1 MIALDHINKDEAARY
16 MGVREV
22 PAENIAGLLERC
34 EKRVLNVIRPNYVYR
49 EAELEFTENGIRAG
63 NMSELLTG
71 SDIARH
77 LAGCTKAVLFAA
89 TLSAEADKLIRQAA
103 VTDVAESFAIDCL
116 CSAAVEQV
124 CDAAEEEIFS
134 VIEAPYRTWRFSPGY
149 GDLPL
154 GIQGSFLKM
163 LNAQRRIGLTVT
175 DSMLLIPSKSVTALI
190 GISDAPVSR
199 GKRGCGS
206 CNMRE
211 NCAYRRGGKSC
222 QVRT

>member
-1 MIALDHINKDEAARY
+1 

-34 EKRVLNVIRPNYVYR
+34 EKRVLDVIRPNYVYR

-63 NMSELLTG
+63 DMSELLTG

-211 NCAYRRGGKSC
+211 SCAYRRGGRSC

>member
-1 MIALDHINKDEAARY
+1 
-16 MGVREV
+16 MGVRTV
-22 PAENIAGLLERC
+22 PAENISELLERC
-34 EKRVLNVIRPNYVYR
+34 EKRVLEVIRPNYVYR
-49 EAELEFTENGIRAG
+49 EVGLEFTENGVRAG
-63 NMSELLTG
+63 DMKELLTG
-71 SDIARH
+71 SDIASH

>member
-1 MIALDHINKDEAARY
+1 

-34 EKRVLNVIRPNYVYR
+34 EKRVLDVIRPNYVYR

-63 NMSELLTG
+63 DMNELLTG

-211 NCAYRRGGKSC
+211 SCAYRRGGRSC

>member
-1 MIALDHINKDEAARY
+1 

-34 EKRVLNVIRPNYVYR
+34 EKRVLDVIRPNYVYR

-63 NMSELLTG
+63 DMNELLTG

-190 GISDAPVSR
+190 GISDSPVSS

-211 NCAYRRGGKSC
+211 SCAYRRGGRSC

>member
-1 MIALDHINKDEAARY
+1 

-211 NCAYRRGGKSC
+211 SCAYRRGGKSC

>member
-1 MIALDHINKDEAARY
+1 

-22 PAENIAGLLERC
+22 PSENIAGLLERC
-34 EKRVLNVIRPNYVYR
+34 EKRVLDVIRPNYVYR

>member
-1 MIALDHINKDEAARY
+1 

-34 EKRVLNVIRPNYVYR
+34 EKRVLDVIRPNYVYR

-211 NCAYRRGGKSC
+211 SCAYRRGGKSC

>member
-1 MIALDHINKDEAARY
+1 

-34 EKRVLNVIRPNYVYR
+34 EKRVLDVIRPNYVYR

-63 NMSELLTG
+63 DMNELLTG

-211 NCAYRRGGKSC
+211 RCAYRRGGKSC

>member
-1 MIALDHINKDEAARY
+1 

-34 EKRVLNVIRPNYVYR
+34 EKRVLDVIRPNYVYR

-63 NMSELLTG
+63 DMSELLTG

>member
-1 MIALDHINKDEAARY
+1 

-34 EKRVLNVIRPNYVYR
+34 EKRVLDVIRPNYVYR

-63 NMSELLTG
+63 DMNELLTG

-211 NCAYRRGGKSC
+211 SCAYRRGGKSC

>member
-1 MIALDHINKDEAARY
+1 
-16 MGVREV
+16 MGVRTV
-22 PAENIAGLLERC
+22 PPENISGLLERC
-34 EKRVLNVIRPNYVYR
+34 EKRVLEVIRPNYVYR
-49 EAELEFTENGIRAG
+49 EVGLEFTENGVRAG
-63 NMSELLTG
+63 DMNELLTG
-71 SDIARH
+71 SDIASH

-103 VTDVAESFAIDCL
+103 VSDVAESFAIDCL

-124 CDAAEEEIFS
+124 CDAAEAEIFS
-134 VIEAPYRTWRFSPGY
+134 AIKVPYRTWRFSPGY

-154 GIQGSFLKM
+154 GIQGSFLRT

-175 DSMLLIPSKSVTALI
+175 DSMLLIPSKSVTAII
-190 GISDAPVSR
+190 GISDSPVSS

-211 NCAYRRGGKSC
+211 KCAYRKGGSNC

>member
-1 MIALDHINKDEAARY
+1 
-16 MGVREV
+16 MGVRTV
-22 PAENIAGLLERC
+22 PAENISGLLERC
-34 EKRVLNVIRPNYVYR
+34 EKRVLEVIRPNYVYR
-49 EAELEFTENGIRAG
+49 EVGLEFTENGVRAG
-63 NMSELLTG
+63 DMNELLTG
-71 SDIARH
+71 SDIASH

-103 VTDVAESFAIDCL
+103 VSDVAESFAIDCL

-124 CDAAEEEIFS
+124 CDAAEAEIFS
-134 VIEAPYRTWRFSPGY
+134 AIKVPYRTWRFSPGY

-154 GIQGSFLKM
+154 GIQGSFLRT

-175 DSMLLIPSKSVTALI
+175 DSMLLIPSKSVTAII
-190 GISDAPVSR
+190 GISDSPVSS

-211 NCAYRRGGKSC
+211 KCAYRKGGSNC

>member
-1 MIALDHINKDEAARY
+1 

-34 EKRVLNVIRPNYVYR
+34 EKRVLDVIRPNYVYR
-49 EAELEFTENGIRAG
+49 EAELEFTEKGIRAG
-63 NMSELLTG
+63 DMNELLTG
-71 SDIARH
+71 GDIARH

-211 NCAYRRGGKSC
+211 NCAYRRGGKNC